1 MAVELVER
9 TASGVRF
16 HARVKA
22 AAAVCSRCGWV
33 SSRVRGRYVRRLAD
47 AAIGG
52 VRAVIEL
59 MVRRFRC
66 ENPACPAVTFVEQVD
81 GLTTPHARR
90 TPLLWRTLTSIALSV
105 AARPGVRL
113 AAALGIDVAKDTLLR
128 LTRALPEAAA
138 THVRVVGVDDFA
150 LLKGHQ
156 YATIL
161 VDLERREPIDVLLGR
176 EADTLAAWLRGHP
189 EVEIICRDRA
199 RSYAE
204 GSTAGAP
211 QAMQV
216 ADAWHLWHNLAEA
229 VEKTVAGHYAC
240 VRRAYDA
247 AARQLADDHVESPT
261 PLPDAERDVRGRDR
275 RIVATMRERYAAVHE
290 LLAQGRSLKRI
301 SRDLR
306 LDYYSVR
313 RYARAGSIDEVLVKV
328 VNRSTLLDDYKS
340 YLHQR
345 WNEGCRNA
353 SQLHREVQ
361 VLGYQGSRD
370 GVGRYT
376 RLLKSSTV
384 VPPVPRSAPRPRR
397 ILKWI
402 TTRPEVLRPDE
413 ALGLKEIHAAC
424 PELEAA
430 SRHVRGFADMMTNLR
445 GHELPHWISGVQR
458 DDLPAIRAFAQ
469 GLHYD
474 EKAVIAGLSLPWSS
488 GQVEGQVTRVKLIKR
503 QGYGRASLD
512 LLRKRILLMT

>member
-1 MAVELVER
+1 M
-9 TASGVRF
+9 
-16 HARVKA
+16 
-22 AAAVCSRCGWV
+22 
-33 SSRVRGRYVRRLAD
+33 
-47 AAIGG
+47 
-52 VRAVIEL
+52 
-59 MVRRFRC
+59 
-66 ENPACPAVTFVEQVD
+66 P
-81 GLTTPHARR
+81 RR

-128 LTRALPEAAA
+128 LTRALPETA
-138 THVRVVGVDDFA
+138 TTCVRVLGVGDFA

-161 VDLERREPIDVLLGR
+161 VDLERREPVDVLPGR
-176 EADTLAAWLRGHP
+176 EAESLAAWLRQHP
-189 EVEIICRDRA
+189 EVEILCRDRA
-199 RSYAE
+199 RAYAE
-204 GSTAGAP
+204 GSTIGAP
-211 QAMQV
+211 QAVQV

-247 AARQLADDHVESPT
+247 AARQLADGHEDAPAR
-261 PLPDAERDVRGRDR
+261 LPDAECDVRGRER

-290 LLAQGRSLKRI
+290 LLAQGRSLKGI

-345 WNEGCRNA
+345 WNEGCRKA
-353 SQLHREVQ
+353 SQLHREVKA
-361 VLGYQGSRD
+361 LGYQGSRD

-376 RLLKSSTV
+376 RLLKRTTV
-384 VPPVPRSAPRPRR
+384 VPPAQRSTPRPRR

-402 TTRPEVLRPDE
+402 TTRPELLRPDE
-413 ALGLKEIHAAC
+413 ALDLKEIHAAC
-424 PELEAA
+424 PELEATT
-430 SRHVRGFADMMTNLR
+430 RHVRGFADMMTNLR
-445 GHELPHWISGVQR
+445 GHELPDWINSVQG

-469 GLHYD
+469 GLQYD
-474 EKAVIAGLSLPWSS
+474 EKAVIAGLSLP
-488 GQVEGQVTRVKLIKR
+488 
-503 QGYGRASLD
+503 
-512 LLRKRILLMT
+512 

>member
-1 MAVELVER
+1 MRL
-9 TASGVRF
+9 
-16 HARVKA
+16 HARAKA
-22 AAAVCSRCGWV
+22 AAAVCPRCWRT
-33 SSRVRGRYVRRLAD
+33 SSRVHGRYVRRLAD

-52 VRAVIEL
+52 SRAVIEL
-59 MVRRFRC
+59 TVRRFRC
-66 ENPACPAVTFVEQVD
+66 ENPACTTLTFVEQVD

-90 TPLLWRTLTSIALSV
+90 TPLLWRTLTSIALSL
-105 AARPGVRL
+105 AARPGARL

-128 LTRALPEAAA
+128 LTRALPETAASR
-138 THVRVVGVDDFA
+138 VRVLGVDDFA
-150 LLKGHQ
+150 LLKGNQ

-161 VDLERREPIDVLLGR
+161 VDLERREPVDVLPGR
-176 EADTLAAWLRGHP
+176 EAESLAAWLRHHP
-189 EVEIICRDRA
+189 EVEVICRDRA

-211 QAMQV
+211 QAVQV

-247 AARQLADDHVESPT
+247 VADSLADSHEIPPT
-261 PLPDAERDVRGRDR
+261 PLPDAERDVRGRER

-290 LLAQGRSLKRI
+290 LLARGRSLKGI

-313 RYARAGSIDEVLVKV
+313 RYARAASIDEVLVKV
-328 VNRSTLLDDYKS
+328 VNRSTLLDDYKT

-353 SQLHREVQ
+353 SQLHREVKA
-361 VLGYQGSRD
+361 LGYQGSRD
-370 GVGRYT
+370 GVSRYT
-376 RLLKSSTV
+376 RLLKGSTV
-384 VPPVPRSAPRPRR
+384 VPPAPRSAPRPRR

-402 TTRPEVLRPDE
+402 TTRPAALRPDE
-413 ALGLKEIHAAC
+413 ALDLKEILAAC

-430 SRHVRGFADMMTNLR
+430 TRHVRGFAEMMTNLR
-445 GHELPHWISGVQR
+445 GHELPDWINNVQR
-458 DDLPAIRAFAQ
+458 DNLPAIRAFAQ
-469 GLHYD
+469 GLEYD
-474 EKAVIAGLSLPWSS
+474 KEAVTAGLSLPWSS

-503 QGYGRASLD
+503 QGYGRAGLD
-512 LLRKRILLMT
+512 LLRKRILLMS